1 MIKFVFL
8 NRATMGPDV
17 YLTRPGFEQ
26 EWVEYYRTSPEQVAT
41 RVEGADIVIANKA
54 PIRAST
60 IAAQPQLKMISV
72 TATAYDVIDV
82 DACRQHDVQVSNVRG
97 YAKNTVPE
105 HTFALILGLRRS
117 LKAYV
122 DDVIDGEWQ
131 RSNQFCFFN
140 HPISDLAGS
149 RLGIIGAGSIG
160 QSVGKIGSAFGMEV
174 VYAARK
180 GESRVG
186 GLYTDW
192 DEVIETSDIVSVH
205 APLTDATRNS
215 ISHDEFSRM
224 QQKPLLINTARGG
237 FVDEHAVVD
246 ALLAGQISGI
256 GFDVLS
262 SEPPVAD
269 NPLLSVQHRPDVLLT
284 PHVGWAS
291 RQARQEVWR
300 QTIEHVE
307 AYVNGIHLNTVT

>member
-1 MIKFVFL
+1 
-8 NRATMGPDV
+8 
-17 YLTRPGFEQ
+17 
-26 EWVEYYRTSPEQVAT
+26 
-41 RVEGADIVIANKA
+41 
-54 PIRAST
+54 
-60 IAAQPQLKMISV
+60 MISV
-72 TATAYDVIDV
+72 TATGYDVIDV
-82 DACRQHDVQVSNVRG
+82 DACRQYGVQVSNVRG

-180 GESRVG
+180 GESRFG
-186 GLYTDW
+186 GLYTAW
-192 DEVIETSDIVSVH
+192 DEVIETSDILSIH